1 MYINTNKKSRRHC
14 SYAIFMHYGFK
25 YTSGGKGLVK
35 LNKLEHLD
43 LSSNNLTDTHILEF
57 LATLP
62 ALKSLSLADN
72 YMEQPLSD
80 QGM

>member
-1 MYINTNKKSRRHC
+1 
-14 SYAIFMHYGFK
+14 MHYGFK
-25 YTSGGKGLVK
+25 YTSDGKRLVK

-43 LSSNNLTDTHILEF
+43 LSSNNLADTHILEF
-57 LATLP
+57 LAALP

-80 QGM
+80 QGMWK